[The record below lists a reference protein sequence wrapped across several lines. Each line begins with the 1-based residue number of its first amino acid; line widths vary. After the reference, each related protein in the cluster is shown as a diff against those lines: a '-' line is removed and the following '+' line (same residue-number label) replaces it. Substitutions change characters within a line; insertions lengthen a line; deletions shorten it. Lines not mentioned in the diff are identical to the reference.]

1 MATTKDRERS
11 PLNCIPSSDAV
22 RRSLERVIEEARQ
35 LRILL
40 RTASQ
45 IEQASV
51 EAKTGGEGK
60 SRE

>member
-1 MATTKDRERS
+1 MATTKERERS

-22 RRSLERVIEEARQ
+22 RRRLERVIEEARQ

-45 IEQASV
+45 IEQSGV
-51 EAKTGGEGK
+51 EAKAGGK
-60 SRE
+60 ARD